1 MGFSAGH
8 CKEKHKDGRPL
19 LLPFW
24 PLLPLLSPRPSPRLM
39 LTPTCSM
46 VDMDWDTLAMVHIM
60 ESVRLKPSPRLLLTP
75 TFCMEDTM
83 DMVLDM
89 DTLVLDTT
97 VLDIMVMA
105 SVRLSLRLML
115 TPTFCTEDTMNM
127 VLDMDTLVLDTMVLD
142 TEFMESALLMPSQ
155 KLTPTFCMEDI
166 DTLDMPDTMDT
177 PMVDMPTMD
186 KLLPL
191 ISKWTANHPCFLY
204 Q

>member
-1 MGFSAGH
+1 
-8 CKEKHKDGRPL
+8 
-19 LLPFW
+19 
-24 PLLPLLSPRPSPRLM
+24 
-39 LTPTCSM
+39 M
-46 VDMDWDTLAMVHIM
+46 VMA
-60 ESVRLKPSPRLLLTP
+60 SVRLSLRLMLTP

-89 DTLVLDTT
+89 DTL
-97 VLDIMVMA
+97 
-105 SVRLSLRLML
+105 
-115 TPTFCTEDTMNM
+115 
-127 VLDMDTLVLDTMVLD
+127 VLD

-166 DTLDMPDTMDT
+166 DTLDMLDTMDT